1 MLKKLFLTLA
11 CLPLALACLAAQLTA
26 TLQSGDNLT
35 PFYGDNSFV
44 EAYAA
49 AADGDIITL
58 SPGQFN
64 GVDTIAKSIKVIGSY
79 AFDEKASVSTIFAN
93 KPTIKASDVWVE
105 GIRFT
110 NSVNIKATDQ
120 LTFSRCYIQDLSD
133 QKGDSI
139 TYHTNTRL
147 VDCAIPGFGA
157 MEYSDNLV
165 LQNCCIESFYD
176 KNDKSKLAYIENCQI
191 RYWYFNGKTSNNQPY
206 AIYKNCFI
214 GIYSFNTKDPIL
226 NIPAPTELH
235 DTILLMLPFSTGNKV
250 TVNTDN
256 CNTSNIVQRII
267 YDRAYYPEL
276 SFNPYTYNGIS
287 YGPID
292 HKDYPAIPVVTS
304 SEIDSK
310 TDAVGN
316 LHVKI
321 NAEVRD

>member
-1 MLKKLFLTLA
+1 M
-11 CLPLALACLAAQLTA
+11 
-26 TLQSGDNLT
+26 
-35 PFYGDNSFV
+35 

-49 AADGDIITL
+49 ATDGDIITL

-79 AFDEKASVSTIFAN
+79 AFDEKSSVSTIFAN
-93 KPTIKASDVWVE
+93 KPTIKASDVFIE
-105 GIRFT
+105 GVRLID
-110 NSVNIKATDQ
+110 VVYIKATDQ
-120 LTFSRCYIQDLSD
+120 LTFSRCVINQLIDLV
-133 QKGDSI
+133 GDST

-147 VDCAIPGFGA
+147 VDCQVNLFEA

-165 LQNCCIESFYD
+165 LQNCCIERFSD
-176 KNDKSKLAYIENCQI
+176 ANDKSKLAYIENCQI
-191 RYWYFNGKTSNNQPY
+191 RLWYYNASNSYSQPY

-214 GIYSFNTKDPIL
+214 GCYNYSSGKSLSIFSPSEI
-226 NIPAPTELH
+226 H
-235 DTILLMLPFSTGNKV
+235 DTLLYNLHAQGTYYVSINV
-250 TVNTDN
+250 DN
-256 CNTSNIVQRII
+256 CTTSNVVSLKK
-267 YDRAYYPEL
+267 DAPNKSHTDMPAL
-276 SFNPYTYNGIS
+276 SFEPYTYSSIK